1 MSNKRRQPMLLLD
14 DEAAAEAL
22 RMETAEVVWLTGIG
36 ALSHIY
42 QHGEIRYRMWDLREF
57 LKTRQ
62 MAVESN
68 REAR

>member
-1 MSNKRRQPMLLLD
+1 MLLLD
-14 DEAAAEAL
+14 NEEAAEAL
-22 RMETAEVVWLTGIG
+22 KMETGEVVWLTRIG

-62 MAVESN
+62 MVVKLN